1 MENICINVS
10 SVSGTPDAATRI
22 EPAKVGSR
30 PSFSKPVF
38 QFVSLALWL
47 VVGGFLT
54 WLIADFNRT
63 FGMRIVSLPPWGVL
77 ALFLVSTFLINTIYR
92 RPSARQGSSVPAQ
105 PARDSEFEP
114 ASVARDCNREA
125 PRVTVNLIRKP
136 DRSHSFP
143 A

>member
-10 SVSGTPDAATRI
+10 PVSGTPDAATRI

-63 FGMRIVSLPPWGVL
+63 FGMRVVSLPPWGVL
-77 ALFLVSTFLINTIYR
+77 GLFLGSTFLIYTIYR
-92 RPSARQGSSVPAQ
+92 RPSARQASSLPAQ
-105 PARDSEFEP
+105 TDRDSEFESV
-114 ASVARDCNREA
+114 SVARDCSVRH
-125 PRVTVNLIRKP
+125 PRVTIASLPKP